1 MTDTTAPA
9 QAGPT
14 VHRFTDTDTAY
25 DIIQSEERHHM
36 GIRDGDLLVVESEGV
51 VGVLANNWPIAL
63 TAAHGQFH
71 LAAERYNIREMNDGR
86 YAASG
91 DAAERVAAELG
102 LSLLPHHRAPVAAP
116 AAEAPEDVE
125 DVWEAGHCTT
135 MRGGVVHE
143 VTTGLDGSDGG
154 PVHIFPLCRTGAM
167 TNQGTQYRKV
177 TGELTC
183 RNCIAN
189 RERRRAAKAR
199 RLAEA
204 AAVEAPAVDEVAPAE
219 EAPAFVKG
227 ERVVCA
233 DGMTRTV
240 DHMKRYV
247 ADEPEYVVM
256 ECGALWIATNCTR
269 ADQDQ
274 AAPAAETPAAVE
286 TPPVSEAR
294 RWRIEHEAERLLANR
309 DVTERARAILRHA
322 GHPEA
327 AEGRAGFLFRTNWL
341 AVSLYAHDAL
351 GAELTG
357 YPLDDAFDAY
367 TATLEAHGWLV
378 EYSKVGY
385 HGSSLTLTAPLTDDT
400 PAPADGNERTAL
412 LTEIGARLAAGLVWI
427 TAAAFEPV
435 RDGEEV
441 IGWTYR
447 TRSGSEVRYGY
458 VAARGLV
465 LEGFHELRCREAAAR
480 ELLAHRAAGTDIVDP
495 TLPVATYLEAVAARS
510 TQDLIAA
517 LHAFNVDVVKTT
529 PESSGRL
536 IVQRGQDFMGTIF
549 DAGSNSRR
557 GRYEAWSPYAGTRH
571 NLVGFHATAEA
582 ATDAIAHAWPVAAW
596 ELTEETGAS
605 VPDVLAAANLLAQE
619 EGVKVHLQIAN
630 ATGADQKFYRDAA
643 AILSER
649 LTAARQADEPA
660 ADEPADELD
669 KRRARQLVAG
679 TWPNAEKFQER
690 RAENGR
696 LIGYTFQVGALHV
709 ARYGWITA
717 GGTFAKALEPYRSHA
732 VALLP
737 MADRDER
744 AARR

>member
-1 MTDTTAPA
+1 MADATAPV

-14 VHRFTDTDTAY
+14 VYRFTDTDTAY
-25 DIIQSEERHHM
+25 DVTQSEERHHM
-36 GIRDGDLLVVESEGV
+36 GIRDGDVLVVESEGV

-71 LAAERYNIREMNDGR
+71 LAAERYSIRTMNDGR

-102 LSLLPHHRAPVAAP
+102 LTVLTHHRAPVAAP
-116 AAEAPEDVE
+116 ADEAPADVE
-125 DVWEAGHCTT
+125 DVWEPGHCTT
-135 MRGGVVHE
+135 MRGGAVHE
-143 VTTGLDGSDGG
+143 VTAGLDGSDGG
-154 PVHIFPLCRTGAM
+154 PVHIFPLCRTGSM
-167 TNQGTQYRKV
+167 TNQGTRYRKV

-183 RNCIAN
+183 HNCIAN

-204 AAVEAPAVDEVAPAE
+204 AAVEAPAVVEAAPVE

-256 ECGALWIATNCTR
+256 EGGALWIAANCQR
-269 ADQDQ
+269 AEQGEV
-274 AAPAAETPAAVE
+274 APAVE
-286 TPPVSEAR
+286 
-294 RWRIEHEAERLLANR
+294 
-309 DVTERARAILRHA
+309 D
-322 GHPEA
+322 
-327 AEGRAGFLFRTNWL
+327 
-341 AVSLYAHDAL
+341 
-351 GAELTG
+351 
-357 YPLDDAFDAY
+357 
-367 TATLEAHGWLV
+367 
-378 EYSKVGY
+378 
-385 HGSSLTLTAPLTDDT
+385 
-400 PAPADGNERTAL
+400 ERTAL
-412 LTEIGARLAAGLVWI
+412 LTEIGARLAAGLVWMN
-427 TAAAFEPV
+427 AAAFEPV
-435 RDGEEV
+435 RDGEEL

-458 VAARGLV
+458 VAVRGLV
-465 LEGFHELRCREAAAR
+465 LEGFHELRRREAAAR
-480 ELLAHRAAGTDIVDP
+480 ELVAHRAAGTDAADP
-495 TLPVATYLEAVAARS
+495 APPVATYLEAVAARS
-510 TQDLIAA
+510 TADLIAA
-517 LHAFNVDVVKTT
+517 LHAFNVDIVKTGFDG
-529 PESSGRL
+529 PGRR
-536 IVQRGQDFMGTIF
+536 IVTRGPDFLGTIF

-571 NLVGFHATAEA
+571 NLVGFHATVEE

-596 ELTEETGAS
+596 ELAEETGAS
-605 VPDVLAAANLLAQE
+605 LTDVLAAADLLAQE
-619 EGVKVHLQIAN
+619 EGARVHLQIAN
-630 ATGADQKFYRDAA
+630 STGADQKFYRDAA

-649 LTAARQADEPA
+649 LTAARQVDEPA
-660 ADEPADELD
+660 ADAPADELD

-679 TWPNAEKFQER
+679 TWPNARNFQER

-696 LIGYTFQVGALHV
+696 LIGYTFQVGHLHV

-717 GGTFAKALEPYRSHA
+717 GGTFAQALEPYRSHA

-737 MADRDER
+737 MAERDER